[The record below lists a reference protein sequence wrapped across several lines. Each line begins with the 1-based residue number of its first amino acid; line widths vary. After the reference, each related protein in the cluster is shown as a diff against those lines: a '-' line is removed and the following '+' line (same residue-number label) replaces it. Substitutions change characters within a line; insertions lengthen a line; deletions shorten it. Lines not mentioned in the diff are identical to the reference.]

1 MRKDFLTAIFMSALA
16 ALPLTCEARTLASGI
31 SGVINTPSAYVR
43 PIGHAALTYQ
53 YSDDYNVIG
62 GNVAVMPGIEIA
74 YSRWSPD
81 KGDDFNMYSAKYMI
95 LPETVASPAIAVGIE
110 DVTDE
115 KDRSGY
121 AAISKAG
128 PWGLKIHAG
137 IGTGRFRDGFVGF
150 EKQFKVNSKTLNLGL
165 AAEYD
170 GDNFNYGMFVP
181 VGKLMQVEAGMRDE
195 KFYAGV
201 HGTF

>member
-1 MRKDFLTAIFMSALA
+1 MRKNLLTAILMGSLV
-16 ALPLTCEARTLASGI
+16 ALPLACEARTLPSGI
-31 SGVINTPSAYVR
+31 SGVINAPSAYVR
-43 PIGHAALTYQ
+43 SMGHAAVTYQ
-53 YSDDYNVIG
+53 YTEDYKVIG
-62 GNVAVMPGIEIA
+62 GNVAVMPGLEIA

-81 KGDDFNMYSAKYMI
+81 AGEDYNMYSAKYMI

-110 DVTDE
+110 DATDE
-115 KDRSGY
+115 RDRSAY
-121 AAISKAG
+121 AVISKAG

-137 IGTGRFRDGFVGF
+137 TGTGRFRDGFVGL
-150 EKQFKVNSKTLNLGL
+150 EKQFKVNSNKLNLGL

-181 VGKLMQVEAGMRDE
+181 VGKLMQAEVGMRDD